1 MSSMEVSFSG
11 SPPPTLDPTSPAAA
25 DPSSPSTAR
34 ATSRPPPAAAQAEP
48 VPRAKVTRTY
58 GRKPVEDAQTAAE
71 AVEDGGHALG
81 RSSTLVI
88 PDSEPALKAQH
99 LSSESDADG
108 DKTMRARPG
117 QASSS
122 PTRRDVQSTDPTS
135 EDEEPVKLAGARN
148 KPSISAAIVS
158 DSDSSDDYD
167 AATASGDDTGALAF
181 LKRRP
186 ALEDLLADVD
196 RDFDARPE
204 DTTAATTILP
214 PTSSSLPPLT
224 ITNESGSSSRPASSS
239 QRSPAQRRAASPSSP
254 SHDLNDIEALLASTQ
269 SAESE
274 DVIPTARSRARKPRA
289 VLDSDDEEQDE
300 APQPSRTPKHSAAA
314 RRDVSFDDEASTS
327 TLSAKEKVRQ
337 LWQKKVEKKAA
348 KERQLGME
356 KAAARGEEYVEPEPA
371 PFLEDLIE
379 EDSDGRAS
387 KKKAKGRRSTEKKAK
402 SLSKK
407 ELEEMNKVTAA
418 LNRQQEVRLVATRK
432 VGLSVSDALK
442 QHHLSS
448 LPPPV
453 IKRGSSTHG
462 PSATIT
468 LSSSSDAIVTSSP
481 PHAAVALTP
490 VAKLKLTSKAL
501 GKQRATSPIADVT
514 PVPHRVGKP
523 LALGERLERAR
534 SSAPTAAAA
543 AADADDDD
551 DDELLAPAEM
561 IRRADEKRETAR
573 RAQAL
578 KEKKRAAV
586 AASAAAARAAQDDS
600 DSDLDIEM
608 PGAPSR
614 TVRTSSSQA
623 QDTLAAFART
633 PARPRNDPRKVLAR
647 IAGVDLA
654 HPPSDDALPSES
666 QLDAA
671 GHEFGRHL
679 DTRYHEN
686 LTSTRKK
693 HLPSTI
699 LTSSSTSRAKKSSRP
714 VEITHEKL
722 SAGLREKVQ
731 LQALAV
737 RTRNATRA
745 RQRQQNAA
753 EQGDKQELQS
763 VDVGALI
770 KSKREKEEADEQMD
784 EDDDGDYVDGG
795 EDDEE
800 EGPGSA
806 YAGSGSE
813 PEGADSEADE
823 LAPAAVAATVN
834 EDGEDEVDS
843 EGELVMPRS
852 SQNSERH
859 VRATQEAVEEEEDEE
874 MPPPPTSRRTAH
886 KIRIAAD
893 EDDDEHQRS
902 TSDTPAPTELAPTEV
917 AKTPSADARAAAPA
931 KVAFGGFLGDDGDAG
946 GFSQFFDSQ
955 FSQGGGGDDQVEGFL
970 RPADDDLS
978 APAPT
983 MFAVQP
989 LISTAE
995 RAADVARLEARGGFN
1010 DFEPATPRELPAP
1023 RQYINDKGF
1032 LTQTRPA
1039 NLFDSPS
1046 DSPAYHRQSLSMLDS
1061 QSQALDETQVA
1072 TAETPTQLSKDP
1084 SRLRRNAALTSFE
1097 SLVPLAATEVDSS
1110 RSRADE
1116 TQLED
1121 AQVEETQDT
1130 QDALH
1135 DLPSAAQPTA
1145 PRNAFDALKAG
1156 AAHGQ
1161 APVEAQ
1167 QPPRRRM
1174 RNAFVDAEANL
1185 SDEEVGLGLG
1195 GLSGDEDED
1204 GHDAELESLV
1214 DNEEVDRDVRDEQ
1227 DKLARDRFQ
1236 EDEEKAETEAMKRA
1250 QRVVDGKERQKRGAY
1265 ELSDDDFDDEFVSH
1279 NGRREK
1285 KARVESLTIGQLKE
1299 NEETQAFG
1307 NILAEGFVPTAKV
1320 GEYAFLETQH
1330 GLSDNDE
1337 DGDADIEEDD
1347 RAQDVFGRVDAPDL
1361 RMRSYRE
1368 AQELAVQQSRARRAL
1383 DEDEDVDMLGRDE
1396 HDDETYDER
1405 LVRDLSPHIHLG
1417 ASSSPAAPLKL
1428 NLKHRTTTVVQA
1440 THVDDF
1446 ADLDS
1451 QLSVFGVQH
1460 GTTVKYSER
1469 DESSITTNNVGGGRS
1484 AVTSFKR
1491 TTVTTTTTSAATVG
1505 GRAGAKGG
1513 KSGSALGPRPS
1524 KFAAVR
1530 KGGFA

>member
-1 MSSMEVSFSG
+1 MEVSFSG
-11 SPPPTLDPTSPAAA
+11 SPPPTLDPTSPAAES
-25 DPSSPSTAR
+25 SSPSTAR
-34 ATSRPPPAAAQAEP
+34 ATSRPPPATAGTEP
-48 VPRAKVTRTY
+48 APRTKVTRTY
-58 GRKPVEDAQTAAE
+58 GRKPVEDAPAVAE
-71 AVEDGGHALG
+71 PVEDDGRALG
-81 RSSTLVI
+81 RNSTLVI

-99 LSSESDADG
+99 LSPESDADG
-108 DKTMRARPG
+108 DKTMRARPV

-135 EDEEPVKLAGARN
+135 EDEEPVKLAGTRN
-148 KPSISAAIVS
+148 KPSIAAAIVS
-158 DSDSSDDYD
+158 DSDSSGDDD
-167 AATASGDDTGALAF
+167 AASGDDTGALAF

-204 DTTAATTILP
+204 DTTAATTVLP

-224 ITNESGSSSRPASSS
+224 ITNESGSSSRPTSSS
-239 QRSPAQRRAASPSSP
+239 QRSPAQRRSASPSSP
-254 SHDLNDIEALLASTQ
+254 SRDLDDIEALLASTQ
-269 SAESE
+269 SADSE
-274 DVIPTARSRARKPRA
+274 DVVPTARSRARKPRA
-289 VLDSDDEEQDE
+289 VLDSDDEDEQAD
-300 APQPSRTPKHSAAA
+300 APQPSRAPKPGATA
-314 RRDVSFDDEASTS
+314 RRVMSSDDEASTPK
-327 TLSAKEKVRQ
+327 LSAAEKVRR
-337 LWQKKVEKKAA
+337 LWQKKKDAQDAEARKRGL
-348 KERQLGME
+348 EL
-356 KAAARGEEYVEPEPA
+356 AAARGEEFVEPEPA

-379 EDSDGRAS
+379 EDSDERTG
-387 KKKAKGRRSTEKKAK
+387 KKKAKGRRSTEKKVK

-407 ELEEMNKVTAA
+407 ELDEMNKVTAA

-453 IKRGSSTHG
+453 VNRSTFTRG

-481 PHAAVALTP
+481 PHDLVAQTP
-490 VAKLKLTSKAL
+490 IPKLKLSSKAL
-501 GKQRATSPIADVT
+501 GKQRATSPIADGDHDT
-514 PVPHRVGKP
+514 PVPHRVRKS
-523 LALGERLERAR
+523 LALGDRPERRR
-534 SSAPTAAAA
+534 SPAPTAAV
-543 AADADDDD
+543 ADDDDDD

-561 IRRADEKRETAR
+561 MRRDDEKREKAR

-578 KEKKRAAV
+578 KDKKRAAL
-586 AASAAAARAAQDDS
+586 AAAKAAQADS
-600 DSDLDIEM
+600 DSDLEIEM

-614 TVRTSSSQA
+614 TVRASSSQA
-623 QDTLAAFART
+623 EDTLAAFAHT
-633 PARPRNDPRKVLAR
+633 PARPQNDPRKMLAR

-666 QLDAA
+666 QLEAA

-679 DTRYHEN
+679 DARYHEN

-699 LTSSSTSRAKKSSRP
+699 LASSSTSRAKKSSRP

-753 EQGDKQELQS
+753 AQGDQQELQS
-763 VDVGALI
+763 VDVDALI

-784 EDDDGDYVDGG
+784 EDEDGDYVDGG
-795 EDDEE
+795 EDEDDAE
-800 EGPGSA
+800 EGS
-806 YAGSGSE
+806 GSGSE
-813 PEGADSEADE
+813 PDALGSEADE
-823 LAPAAVAATVN
+823 LAPATVATAVN

-859 VRATQEAVEEEEDEE
+859 LRATQEAAEDEDE
-874 MPPPPTSRRTAH
+874 DEQMPPPPTSRRTAH
-886 KIRIAAD
+886 KIRIAD
-893 EDDDEHQRS
+893 GDDDDDGQERS

-917 AKTPSADARAAAPA
+917 VKTPSVAAQAPA
-931 KVAFGGFLGDDGDAG
+931 KVAFGDFLGDGGNAG

-955 FSQGGGGDDQVEGFL
+955 FSQGAGGDDQVEGFL
-970 RPADDDLS
+970 RPANDDLS

-983 MFAVQP
+983 MFAAQP

-1046 DSPAYHRQSLSMLDS
+1046 DSPAYHRQSMSMLDS

-1084 SRLRRNAALTSFE
+1084 TRLRRTAALTSFE
-1097 SLVPLAATEVDSS
+1097 SLAPLAPTEVDSS
-1110 RSRADE
+1110 RSREEA
-1116 TQLED
+1116 TQLDD
-1121 AQVEETQDT
+1121 AQVDETQDT

-1135 DLPSAAQPTA
+1135 TLPSAAQPTA

-1156 AAHGQ
+1156 AAHVD
-1161 APVEAQ
+1161 APAEAQ
-1167 QPPRRRM
+1167 QVPRRRM

-1214 DNEEVDRDVRDEQ
+1214 DNEEVDRDVQDEQ
-1227 DKLARDRFQ
+1227 DKLARSRFQ
-1236 EDEEKAETEAMKRA
+1236 EDQEKAEAEAMKRA

-1265 ELSDDDFDDEFVSH
+1265 DLSDDDFDDEYVSR
-1279 NGRREK
+1279 NGHREK

-1307 NILAEGFVPTAKV
+1307 NILAQGFVPTAKV

-1330 GLSDNDE
+1330 GLSDDDE

-1347 RAQDVFGRVDAPDL
+1347 RAQDVFGRVDAPEL
-1361 RMRSYRE
+1361 RVRSFRE

-1383 DEDEDVDMLGRDE
+1383 DEDEDVDMVARDE
-1396 HDDETYDER
+1396 RDDETYDER
-1405 LVRDLSPHIHLG
+1405 LLRDRSPQIHLG

-1428 NLKHRTTTVVQA
+1428 NLKHRSTTVVQA

-1491 TTVTTTTTSAATVG
+1491 TTVTTTTTTAAAAS
-1505 GRAGAKGG
+1505 RPGAKGA